1 MHIEGVE
8 EVCILLAVCTCWG
21 EEIAEH
27 LRAHIAVRV
36 CDKSELPFLCFV
48 DSFPQ
53 HLCSAYRVD
62 KTAIGSRD
70 RKGPRTHTIA
80 KPPPT
85 SWTAVQSGASTGL
98 LYYLPQLAGIA
109 VCFIQGRHRRHII
122 KNHHCHHSTPI
133 GCHSTALLSE

>member
-85 SWTAVQSGASTGL
+85 SWTAVQSGASTGPVGPSDSITQVHL
-98 LYYLPQLAGIA
+98 
-109 VCFIQGRHRRHII
+109 FF
-122 KNHHCHHSTPI
+122 
-133 GCHSTALLSE
+133 LLSHSPQNLAVTVNFSKQHLVIKTSS